1 MRVAFIGLGNMGK
14 PMSRNLIKAGHL
26 VTGFDLL
33 PEAREYLK
41 AQGGSVAAS
50 AREAAADAEVVIT
63 MLPTSDHV
71 RDLYFGR
78 GDVVAHAA
86 PGTLF
91 MDSSTISISVTREL
105 AAGIRARGC
114 TMIDAPVSGG
124 TMGAEAGTLT
134 FMVGGDPADMKRARP
149 LLEAMGKNLVHAGV
163 SGAGQTAKICN
174 NMLSGICMIGTTEAL
189 ALGIANGLDP
199 HVLSDIMRT
208 SSGTNFALQRLNPYP
223 GVMPEAPSSHNYAG
237 GFRTDFQLKDMLL
250 AVQLAAELRTLATL
264 GTVACNLFAI
274 HSNNGYA
281 ALDYSSIMMM
291 MHKALADAHCTDSA
305 DCVHSGSYPAA
316 MK

>member
-14 PMSRNLIKAGHL
+14 PMSRNLVNAGHA

-33 PEAREYLK
+33 PDACAYLR
-41 AQGGSVAAS
+41 AQGGGVAAS
-50 AREAAADAEVVIT
+50 AREAAAGAEVVIT

-71 RDLYFGR
+71 RDLYFGS

-91 MDSSTISISVTREL
+91 MDSSTISISATREL
-105 AAGIRARGC
+105 AAEIRARGC
-114 TMIDAPVSGG
+114 AMIDAPVSGG

-134 FMVGGDPADMKRARP
+134 FMVGGDVADMERARP
-149 LLEAMGKNLVHAGV
+149 LLQAMGKNLVHAGA

-174 NMLSGICMIGTTEAL
+174 NMLSGICMVGTTEAL
-189 ALGIANGLDP
+189 ALGVANGLDP
-199 HVLSDIMRT
+199 NVLSDIMRT
-208 SSGTNFALQRLNPYP
+208 SSGTNFALQKLNPYP
-223 GVMPEAPSSHNYAG
+223 GVMPDAPASRNYAG

-250 AVQLAAELRTLATL
+250 AVQLAAESKALATL

-281 ALDYSSIMMM
+281 ALDYSSIMLMM
-291 MHKALADAHCTDSA
+291 QKALAEARQTA
-305 DCVHSGSYPAA
+305 G
-316 MK
+316 